1 MTEILIL
8 FSQQLLGHMIK
19 LSKDT
24 EDLSTI
30 KQVDLI
36 NVVEHHDKQQWSIF
50 F

>member
-1 MTEILIL
+1 
-8 FSQQLLGHMIK
+8 MIK

-36 NVVEHHDKQQWSIF
+36 NVVAHHDKQQWHIYFLICIEHSL
-50 F
+50 